1 MCIAIPGKVTSL
13 LDEYTALVDFGGV
26 NKKVKLDLLGSCDD
40 SLLGQYVLVHVGY
53 AISLISEEE
62 GKETMKLIEQLMEG
76 EEDGYG
82 V

>member
-13 LDEYTALVDFGGV
+13 VDEYTAVVDFGGV
-26 NKKVKLDLLGSCDD
+26 DRKVNLDLLGSCDE

-62 GKETMKLIEQLMEG
+62 GKETLELFEQLMEG
-76 EEDGYG
+76 D
-82 V
+82 

>member
-13 LDEYTALVDFGGV
+13 LDEYTAVVDFGGV
-26 NKKVKLDLLGSCDD
+26 NRNVNLDLLGGCEE
-40 SLLGQYVLVHVGY
+40 SLLGKYVLVHVGY

-62 GKETMKLIEQLMEG
+62 GRETMELFEQLMEG
-76 EEDGYG
+76 EQN

>member
-13 LDEYTALVDFGGV
+13 LDEYTAVVDFGGV
-26 NKKVKLDLLGSCDD
+26 DRKVNLDLLGSCDE

-62 GKETMKLIEQLMEG
+62 GKETLELLEQLMEG
-76 EEDGYG
+76 D
-82 V
+82 